1 MVNACEVS
9 EVEKIE
15 YDFIKPGLEDRFE
28 RAVMQWYYDYCRF
41 VPHFIP
47 TIADVFD
54 DTIPITSIA
63 SDMVSILSEC
73 AAIEWC
79 GIENYPESLSD
90 WTEDHIVK
98 FDEEVDLYEHEF
110 EFYGD
115 VEKLLVSKNMTY
127 CRSDEYQPEVTYMVG
142 VW

>member
-1 MVNACEVS
+1 MVNAYELS
-9 EVEKIE
+9 QVEEIN

-28 RAVMQWYYDYCRF
+28 VAVMQWYCDFSRF

-47 TIADVFD
+47 TITDVFD

-73 AAIEWC
+73 AAIEFC
-79 GIENYPESLSD
+79 GIDKFPESMSD
-90 WTEDHIVK
+90 WTSDHILR
-98 FDEEVDLYEHEF
+98 FEDEIDLYQYEHD
-110 EFYGD
+110 FYAD
-115 VEKLLVSKNMTY
+115 VEKFLVAKNMTY
-127 CRSDEYQPEVTYMVG
+127 CRSDEYKPEVTYVVG